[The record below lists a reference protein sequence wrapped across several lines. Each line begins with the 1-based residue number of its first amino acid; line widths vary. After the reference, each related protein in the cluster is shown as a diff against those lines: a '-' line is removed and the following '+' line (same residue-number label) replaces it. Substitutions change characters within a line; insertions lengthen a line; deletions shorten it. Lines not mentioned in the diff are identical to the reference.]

1 YRVRDL
7 LPHQIVH
14 TICEIEPAKPS
25 LTVERMEETTN
36 PQGDVTTFNP
46 VTISELR
53 SEPLDRLRRRLAGD
67 LDNIVLMAIRK
78 EQRHR
83 YSSVELFARDIR
95 QHLDNL
101 PVVASKHTLVYRAH
115 RYVRRNRLRVI
126 TVILALACM
135 VGGGLASRWQAE
147 REKQRIR

>member
-1 YRVRDL
+1 KLLNQDSPAQAFGNTITGNTTTVPWLMTPEYASPEQVQGRAASVSTDIYSLGVLLYELLTGRLPYRVRDL

-14 TICEIEPAKPS
+14 TICEIEPANPS

-83 YSSVELFARDIR
+83 YSSV
-95 QHLDNL
+95 
-101 PVVASKHTLVYRAH
+101 
-115 RYVRRNRLRVI
+115 
-126 TVILALACM
+126 
-135 VGGGLASRWQAE
+135 
-147 REKQRIR
+147 